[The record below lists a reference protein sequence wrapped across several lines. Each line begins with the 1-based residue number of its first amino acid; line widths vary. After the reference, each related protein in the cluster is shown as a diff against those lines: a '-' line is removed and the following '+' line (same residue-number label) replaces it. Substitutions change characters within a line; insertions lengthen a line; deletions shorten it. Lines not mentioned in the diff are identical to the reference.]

1 MLHSMTGYGSA
12 SFKIDE
18 LELEIE
24 IKTLNSK
31 YLDTKIILP
40 SSISVYE
47 LELNKL
53 LKDNLIRGKVDL
65 RIKFSDIASESVKF
79 ESREE
84 VRNLLPDILGKVL
97 ARVWLDSSFHHDFSR
112 DPQKTLE
119 KNGVFLPENMSIEF
133 QKQNT
138 DRPRIVVFEQKPGS
152 KFKLRVFYLQLVM
165 MAGR

>member
-1 MLHSMTGYGSA
+1 MSEKSSKALVP
-12 SFKIDE
+12 
-18 LELEIE
+18 
-24 IKTLNSK
+24 IKK
-31 YLDTKIILP
+31 VLP
-40 SSISVYE
+40 PAVKE
-47 LELNKL
+47 A
-53 LKDNLIRGKVDL
+53 KDITEPFQLVNGNLIL
-65 RIKFSDIASESVKF
+65 
-79 ESREE
+79 ESRED

-97 ARVWLDSSFHHDFSR
+97 ARVWLDSNFHREFSQ

-119 KNGVFLPENMSIEF
+119 SNGVFLPENMSLEF

>member
-1 MLHSMTGYGSA
+1 MSE
-12 SFKIDE
+12 K
-18 LELEIE
+18 
-24 IKTLNSK
+24 NSK
-31 YLDTKIILP
+31 ALVPIKKVLPPAINEKTKNYTAPFQLVNK
-40 SSISVYE
+40 SVR
-47 LELNKL
+47 L
-53 LKDNLIRGKVDL
+53 G
-65 RIKFSDIASESVKF
+65 
-79 ESREE
+79 SRDE

-138 DRPRIVVFEQKPGS
+138 DRPRIVVFEQKPDS

>member
-1 MLHSMTGYGSA
+1 MSE
-12 SFKIDE
+12 K
-18 LELEIE
+18 
-24 IKTLNSK
+24 NSK
-31 YLDTKIILP
+31 ALVPIKKVLP
-40 SSISVYE
+40 PAVKKAKGITEPFQLV
-47 LELNKL
+47 N
-53 LKDNLIRGKVDL
+53 GHL
-65 RIKFSDIASESVKF
+65 RL
-79 ESREE
+79 ESRED

-97 ARVWLDSSFHHDFSR
+97 ARVWLDSNFHREFSQ

-119 KNGVFLPENMSIEF
+119 SNGVFLPENMSLEF

>member
-1 MLHSMTGYGSA
+1 MSE
-12 SFKIDE
+12 K
-18 LELEIE
+18 
-24 IKTLNSK
+24 NSK
-31 YLDTKIILP
+31 ALVPIKKVLP
-40 SSISVYE
+40 PAVR
-47 LELNKL
+47 KA
-53 LKDNLIRGKVDL
+53 KDGIEPFQLVNGRL
-65 RIKFSDIASESVKF
+65 RL
-79 ESREE
+79 ESRED

-97 ARVWLDSSFHHDFSR
+97 ARVWLDPNFHREFSQ

-119 KNGVFLPENMSIEF
+119 SNGVFLPENMSLEF

>member
-1 MLHSMTGYGSA
+1 MSD
-12 SFKIDE
+12 K
-18 LELEIE
+18 
-24 IKTLNSK
+24 NSK
-31 YLDTKIILP
+31 ALVPIKKVLP
-40 SSISVYE
+40 PAVKVTNEVTNPFE
-47 LELNKL
+47 LVNG
-53 LKDNLIRGKVDL
+53 NLRL
-65 RIKFSDIASESVKF
+65 
-79 ESREE
+79 ESRED

-97 ARVWLDSSFHHDFSR
+97 ARVWLDSVFHKEFSQ

-119 KNGVFLPENMSIEF
+119 RNGVFLPDNMSLEF

>member
-1 MLHSMTGYGSA
+1 MSE
-12 SFKIDE
+12 K
-18 LELEIE
+18 
-24 IKTLNSK
+24 NSK
-31 YLDTKIILP
+31 ALVPIKKVLP
-40 SSISVYE
+40 PAVNEKS
-47 LELNKL
+47 K
-53 LKDNLIRGKVDL
+53 NLIKPLQLV
-65 RIKFSDIASESVKF
+65 SESLRLD
-79 ESREE
+79 SREE

-97 ARVWLDSSFHHDFSR
+97 ARVWLDSTFHNDFSR

-119 KNGVFLPENMSIEF
+119 RNGVFLPENMSLEF